1 MIEYFEIVAN
11 VCTCEMELETLADQL
26 PYLTSVEFFESLSLK
41 NDFDMEVLDVDEDG
55 FISMDELEE
64 AMEKC
69 ETTFNP
75 FDSDGDGVP
84 DIDDQFPDD
93 PDESKDAD
101 GDGIG
106 DNADFAPS
114 VANDVVY
121 GAGGAMLIVLIG
133 LLILF
138 VRGAG
143 GSRQQEWMK
152 NGTRPMHSLNR

>member
-1 MIEYFEIVAN
+1 M
-11 VCTCEMELETLADQL
+11 
-26 PYLTSVEFFESLSLK
+26 
-41 NDFDMEVLDVDEDG
+41 LDADEDG
-55 FISMDELEE
+55 FISMDELG
-64 AMEKC
+64 KSLKH

-121 GAGGAMLIVLIG
+121 GAGGACVHRSDWIV
-133 LLILF
+133 
-138 VRGAG
+138 
-143 GSRQQEWMK
+143 GSTLCSWRWWLTPAS
-152 NGTRPMHSLNR
+152 NG

>member
-1 MIEYFEIVAN
+1 MLMKTVSFQWMNSKKAA
-11 VCTCEMELETLADQL
+11 ET
-26 PYLTSVEFFESLSLK
+26 
-41 NDFDMEVLDVDEDG
+41 
-55 FISMDELEE
+55 
-64 AMEKC
+64 C
-69 ETTFNP
+69 ETTFDP

-143 GSRQQEWMK
+143 GSRQQIMDEEWNKTDAFSEQMMQMNNQYGAPAPTQRHLPWDCVWQHHLLQSNPRYPSMTLVK
-152 NGTRPMHSLNR
+152 